1 MNYLLQKA
9 SEHIGGRG
17 VRETDR
23 PDENT
28 VSDER
33 MSAPFA
39 HVVNC
44 GESLSEARRGGPQ
57 HNTGTGSQLKKGDR
71 FACGGGVRGGGP
83 AGQRTDAPQTRDRRT
98 RHVWEG
104 GVRGGTGSQ
113 TTGQTSQDLS
123 CTSLCHVG
131 LT

>member
-1 MNYLLQKA
+1 MVVA
-9 SEHIGGRG
+9 SGKPT
-17 VRETDR
+17 V

-44 GESLSEARRGGPQ
+44 GESLSEARRGGPR

-71 FACGGGVRGGGP
+71 FFVGRFHYLDHTSGP
-83 AGQRTDAPQTRDRRT
+83 LGP
-98 RHVWEG
+98 
-104 GVRGGTGSQ
+104 
-113 TTGQTSQDLS
+113 
-123 CTSLCHVG
+123 
-131 LT
+131 

>member
-1 MNYLLQKA
+1 MNYLLQKT

-44 GESLSEARRGGPQ
+44 GESLSEARRGGPR

-71 FACGGGVRGGGP
+71 FFVGRFHYLDHTPSCQFVH
-83 AGQRTDAPQTRDRRT
+83 QN
-98 RHVWEG
+98 
-104 GVRGGTGSQ
+104 TG
-113 TTGQTSQDLS
+113 
-123 CTSLCHVG
+123 LCF
-131 LT
+131 